1 MEKLRRSRKDKKLAG
16 VCGGIGQALQIDAS
30 YVRLAFLLLALI
42 PPFSTLIVVLVYAGL
57 AAAIPQEEA

>member
-30 YVRLAFLLLALI
+30 YVRLAFLLLSLI